1 MGSDSI
7 IWVIKI
13 LIPIYLPWS
22 PNFGGV
28 VYAKIIFAWKWF
40 EINSYA
46 MILKYGGM
54 DS

>member
-28 VYAKIIFAWKWF
+28 VMLKSFSGGNGLK
-40 EINSYA
+40 STA
-46 MILKYGGM
+46 ML
-54 DS
+54 

>member
-13 LIPIYLPWS
+13 LIPIFLPWS

-28 VYAKIIFAWKWF
+28 VYDKESGEIGFKSTAMLSFENMGAW
-40 EINSYA
+40 IVN
-46 MILKYGGM
+46 
-54 DS
+54 

>member
-13 LIPIYLPWS
+13 LVHFYIPGWL
-22 PNFGGV
+22 NLDGV
-28 VYAKIIFAWKWF
+28 VYAKIIFGWKWF

-46 MILKYGGM
+46 MI
-54 DS
+54 